1 MKTLLLKIFL
11 LSFVSSFSQEK
22 ILSMASE
29 SINIEELKEMLYIYS
44 SDEFGGRGTPS
55 KGQDLAIEFL
65 INRYK
70 KIGVNPLQKDN
81 YRQEVKLQFDFKP
94 IVNLSVNGKSFK
106 YYDDFIS
113 HNNGPKVKYNSED
126 IIFVGYGIDDPLY
139 SDYKKLNVKGKVVVA
154 FEGEPRNAN
163 GDFFINGKK
172 KSVWSNNR
180 EELRNKK
187 AAAKNNGAKTLILL
201 NDYLYNRYRYDFES
215 ADKGIGEKRMSLQD
229 DSQDGPH
236 LFLFPTRFNKFFS
249 DDNLKLD
256 LDFEPNSEPFTADNV
271 AAYIKGEEF
280 PNEYIILTAHLDH
293 VGIQNGEIY
302 NGADDDGTG
311 TIGILEIAEAFAI
324 AEKEGLRP
332 KRSIIFLHVTAE
344 ERGLLGS
351 QYYVDYDPIVPLEQ
365 TMVCLNIDMIG
376 RTDPNRGIRNT
387 NYIYII
393 GSDILSNDLHEVNK
407 KANKDY
413 VNLELDYRYNDPTYP
428 VFESGRTIE
437 NQYYYR
443 SDHYHFVKNNI
454 PSIFFFSGT
463 HVEYHEPTD
472 TAEKILYNLF
482 KKRTKLIF
490 HTAWDL
496 SNREDKIRL
505 NK

>member
-236 LFLFPTRFNKFFS
+236 LFLFPT
-249 DDNLKLD
+249 
-256 LDFEPNSEPFTADNV
+256 
-271 AAYIKGEEF
+271 
-280 PNEYIILTAHLDH
+280 
-293 VGIQNGEIY
+293 
-302 NGADDDGTG
+302 
-311 TIGILEIAEAFAI
+311 
-324 AEKEGLRP
+324 
-332 KRSIIFLHVTAE
+332 
-344 ERGLLGS
+344 
-351 QYYVDYDPIVPLEQ
+351 
-365 TMVCLNIDMIG
+365 
-376 RTDPNRGIRNT
+376 
-387 NYIYII
+387 
-393 GSDILSNDLHEVNK
+393 
-407 KANKDY
+407 
-413 VNLELDYRYNDPTYP
+413 
-428 VFESGRTIE
+428 
-437 NQYYYR
+437 
-443 SDHYHFVKNNI
+443 
-454 PSIFFFSGT
+454 
-463 HVEYHEPTD
+463 
-472 TAEKILYNLF
+472 
-482 KKRTKLIF
+482 TKLI
-490 HTAWDL
+490 
-496 SNREDKIRL
+496 
-505 NK
+505 